1 MARTSGK
8 RQRQGKGIGSATF
21 GRMVSMLAF
30 LPVASR
36 IPDYARLVGALVLDE
51 RMPADRKV
59 LLGMAAGYLVI
70 GRDLIPDDVPI
81 IGGLDDLVVV
91 VLAVDLFLDGV
102 PRDLLDEKLL
112 ELDIDRAAYDRD
124 VAQIRR
130 LTPGPVR
137 RTIRRVPAL
146 ISGVG
151 DAVSQLGLGP
161 RVRAWINR
169 EDRIT

>member
-1 MARTSGK
+1 MLSL
-8 RQRQGKGIGSATF
+8 
-21 GRMVSMLAF
+21 LAF

-36 IPDYARLVGALVLDE
+36 IPDYARLVTALVLDE
-51 RMPADRKV
+51 RMPANRKA
-59 LLGMAAGYLVI
+59 LLGAAAGYLVL

-102 PRDLLDEKLL
+102 PQDLLDEKLV
-112 ELDIDRAAYDRD
+112 ELDIDRVAFDRD
-124 VAQIRR
+124 IAQIRR

-146 ISGVG
+146 MTSAG
-151 DAVSQLGLGP
+151 DALGQLGLGP
-161 RVRAWINR
+161 RLRGWINR
-169 EDRIT
+169 EDSTT